1 MQRTAE
7 PWLIPQLQR
16 LARSRPERLEG
27 LIGRIK
33 AVSPELYE
41 ELALAAVEQGEL
53 SHEGCSEAL
62 CIEIDEVCQRLEI
75 YRRDLSEALD
85 EELVVLD
92 SNNVARIRG
101 SLVSVWEVVRE
112 FRKLQSVAELRAAF
126 PSVTELE
133 LRSALCYAGRHP
145 DDITAQIAKYELMR
159 SGTKEAYPFAV
170 ASVQVGTVADPS
182 SAV

>member
-7 PWLIPQLQR
+7 PWLIPQIQR

-27 LIGRIK
+27 LISRIK

-41 ELALAAVEQGEL
+41 ELALAAVEHGEL
-53 SHEGCSEAL
+53 SPEGCSEAL
-62 CIEIDEVCQRLEI
+62 SIEIDEVGRRLET
-75 YRRDLSEALD
+75 YRRDLSEAMD

-92 SNNVARIRG
+92 SAKVARIRG
-101 SLVSVWEVVRE
+101 SLITVWEVVRE

-145 DDITAQIAKYELMR
+145 DEITQQIAKYELMR

-170 ASVQVGTVADPS
+170 AAVQSDT
-182 SAV
+182 SAAV